1 MCIEG
6 CDVQT
11 LLIALDLR
19 GIYVSGGSACMSG
32 AHENSHVLKAMGLS
46 EEELKSSFRIS
57 TGKYT
62 TKEEIDYFIDNLK
75 EIVKIERG
83 E

>member
-1 MCIEG
+1 M
-6 CDVQT
+6 
-11 LLIALDLR
+11 LFR
-19 GIYVSGGSACMSG
+19 SACMSG
-32 AHENSHVLKAMGLS
+32 AHENSHVLKEMGLS

-57 TGKYT
+57 IGKYT
-62 TKEEIDYFIDNLK
+62 TMEEIDYFIDNLK

>member
-1 MCIEG
+1 
-6 CDVQT
+6 
-11 LLIALDLR
+11 
-19 GIYVSGGSACMSG
+19 
-32 AHENSHVLKAMGLS
+32 MGLS

-57 TGKYT
+57 IGKYT
-62 TKEEIDYFIDNLK
+62 TMEEIDYFIDNLK